1 MARRRFQNPRPV
13 KHGNWWTIVVR
24 KDVFRDGKLRRVQER
39 IRLLPADRGEREA
52 KRKAAEHLR
61 PVNQGLTPVA
71 SGLTLQSFVETVYL
85 PTMQQGLIASTT
97 YDRADGIFKNY
108 LLPVFGER
116 CLNELS
122 TLTLQTYFAGLD
134 RSKLSHES
142 RDKIRDVL
150 SAALGF
156 AKEHGIITVNPAE
169 SIRIPR
175 NRRGQVRPKKYI
187 LTPEQFSQLIVELRC
202 E

>member
-13 KHGNWWTIVVR
+13 KH
-24 KDVFRDGKLRRVQER
+24 
-39 IRLLPADRGEREA
+39 
-52 KRKAAEHLR
+52 
-61 PVNQGLTPVA
+61 GLTPVA

-150 SAALGF
+150 SLHSA
-156 AKEHGIITVNPAE
+156 
-169 SIRIPR
+169 S
-175 NRRGQVRPKKYI
+175 PKS
-187 LTPEQFSQLIVELRC
+187 TASSP
-202 E
+202 